1 MQNFI
6 FFASK
11 FKPLCLYII
20 YFEMWWG
27 RYCTCMTEQS
37 GHGRPS
43 PLERLFG
50 GPRITTGHIESA
62 HVGAACVLGG
72 PRIPFWWEPLS
83 HGFRRPTVTCQLG
96 QLDRYHSGRFSFPH
110 NGFIPTITTLCFP
123 PLPAP
128 PNAASSS
135 LVTTAPRSPPTPS
148 LLPLAVATIRDGLLP
163 WLFRGG
169 QGAPPPPQAVAG
181 TVPQRPR
188 PGNRLDPLCSVS
200 PVARSSSRV
209 CFVLLLPLFDRVL
222 GLDGSDRLIESVC
235 DVGSGRSAG
244 FTEES

>member
-1 MQNFI
+1 MLAQPAFLVALG
-6 FFASK
+6 FLSGGSPSHTGSVVQRSLASWVN
-11 FKPLCLYII
+11 L
-20 YFEMWWG
+20 
-27 RYCTCMTEQS
+27 
-37 GHGRPS
+37 
-43 PLERLFG
+43 
-50 GPRITTGHIESA
+50 
-62 HVGAACVLGG
+62 
-72 PRIPFWWEPLS
+72 
-83 HGFRRPTVTCQLG
+83 TVTIRG
-96 QLDRYHSGRFSFPH
+96 ASPFPP

-135 LVTTAPRSPPTPS
+135 LVTTAPRSPPTRS

-209 CFVLLLPLFDRVL
+209 CFVLFLPLFDRVL

-235 DVGSGRSAG
+235 DVGSGRAAG
-244 FTEES
+244 FAEES